1 VLLLR
6 KANQLRA
13 RDLLRSLSFPSVQ
26 AGIILLP
33 MAAHTAESPWKHAMD
48 GFLQTP
54 FSFTEPIALGLSLG
68 STVAGGLMLAFSKGT
83 FKRIL
88 GGILFGV
95 GWPLESCIALSSRY
109 FRLNRKLCSVQLQ
122 PRIFRFLGGSR
133 SSSDRW
139 PGKEQGQSFSQY
151 P

>member
-33 MAAHTAESPWKHAMD
+33 MAAHTAESPWKHAVD
-48 GFLQTP
+48 AFLQTP
-54 FSFTEPIALGLSLG
+54 FSLTEPIVLGLSLG
-68 STVAGGLMLAFSKGT
+68 STVGGGLMLAFSKGT

-95 GWPLESCIALSSRY
+95 GMAIAVVHCPIITV
-109 FRLNRKLCSVQLQ
+109 FQV
-122 PRIFRFLGGSR
+122 
-133 SSSDRW
+133 
-139 PGKEQGQSFSQY
+139 E
-151 P
+151 